1 VHPFLQGCRE
11 DTVVLPVFRYTIAL
25 ICLVLVS
32 RPVWAGDAGPRES
45 SDLADWGPLV
55 VNFDKNKTGLDEAD
69 KGRIRDLM
77 QQYSLG
83 EKGRVFVVGYTD
95 SSGDQAYNY
104 KLARKRAQVVRT
116 ALIKSFGLPAGQV
129 IAIGKG
135 PENPL
140 DSNARKAGRAKNR
153 RAEIYLSNAIQRQL
167 QDYYGR
173 PDPNLEAIDTL
184 LTEARAYMHGDQW
197 DAALQSLVTA
207 RTAGA
212 DRYGDWHALYGIVG
226 YFKGVPSAQVKAH
239 LKAALDHDPLN
250 SDARDFLSRVE
261 ARDNVAD
268 GTVNQFMGGTPQ
280 EAIAVATM
288 AQQYEYLK
296 LFEATPRYHHQL
308 EHRAMDVWECS
319 NAQGEPVVYYFDYSQ
334 VYAWAF
340 SDHTIPAVLE
350 STPVT
355 PKEPHRQK
363 PAAEKKDPVPPPVTP
378 VAVSTNA
385 DFHPRTIW
393 ESKLFQ

>member
-1 VHPFLQGCRE
+1 
-11 DTVVLPVFRYTIAL
+11 VLPLVRYAIAL
-25 ICLVLVS
+25 IYLVLVGS
-32 RPVWAGDAGPRES
+32 PVWAGDAGPRES
-45 SDLADWGPLV
+45 SDLANWGPLV
-55 VNFDKNKTGLDEAD
+55 VNFDKNQTGLDETD

-77 QQYSLG
+77 EQYSLG

-104 KLARKRAQVVRT
+104 KLARKRAQAVRT
-116 ALIKSFGLPAGQV
+116 ALIKSFGLPAEQV

-140 DSNARKAGRAKNR
+140 DSNVRKAGRAKNR

-167 QDYYGR
+167 QEYYGR
-173 PDPNLEAIDTL
+173 PDPNLKAIDTL
-184 LTEARAYMHGDQW
+184 LTEARAQMHRDQW
-197 DAALQSLVTA
+197 DAALQSLVAA

-212 DRYGDWHALYGIVG
+212 DRYSDWHALYGIVG

-239 LKAALDHDPLN
+239 LKAALDHDPRN

-261 ARDNVAD
+261 ARDDVAD
-268 GTVNQFMGGTPQ
+268 GTVNPLMGRSPQ

-308 EHRAMDVWECS
+308 EERAVDVWECS
-319 NAQGEPVVYYFDYSQ
+319 NAQGEPIVYYFDHSQ

-350 STPVT
+350 SAPVT
-355 PKEPHRQK
+355 PKAPPRQK
-363 PAAEKKDPVPPPVTP
+363 PKAEKKDPGPQTVTP
-378 VAVSTNA
+378 VAVSANA